1 MASPI
6 SRWFAEMKGKSSSAL
21 HGFHGHHK
29 ATIDK
34 AAGVVRQGG
43 ESVVVGGLLGAL
55 ATQRSLDYSV
65 KVSATN
71 TLNIPID
78 GAIGALALAASMVP
92 ALKEVHQDLK
102 NAGSAALAV
111 SAFRKTQVL
120 MHTKA
125 ATVAHGEM
133 GSGSWGS
140 EGEDPLIAVAR
151 SLV

>member
-6 SRWFAEMKGKSSSAL
+6 SKWFEQMKGKSVSVY
-21 HGFHGHHK
+21 GHHRHH
-29 ATIDK
+29 IEK

-78 GAIGALALAASMVP
+78 GAIGLAALAASMVP
-92 ALKEVHQDLK
+92 SLKEVHQDLK

-111 SAFRKTQVL
+111 AAFRKTQVL
-120 MHTKA
+120 MHAKA
-125 ATVAHGEM
+125 AVHGEI
-133 GSGSWGS
+133 GAGSWGAES
-140 EGEDPLIAVAR
+140 EDPLIAVAR

>member
-1 MASPI
+1 MSPI
-6 SRWFAEMKGKSSSAL
+6 SKWFESMKSRGTSVY
-21 HGFHGHHK
+21 GHHRHH
-29 ATIDK
+29 IEK

-43 ESVVVGGLLGAL
+43 ESIVVGGLLGAL
-55 ATQRSLDYSV
+55 ATQRSLDYAV

-78 GAIGALALAASMVP
+78 GAVGVMALAASMVP
-92 ALKEVHQDLK
+92 SLSEVHADLK

-111 SAFRKTQVL
+111 AAFRKTQVL
-120 MHTKA
+120 LNTKR
-125 ATVAHGEM
+125 ATVAHGEF
-133 GSGSWGS
+133 GTGSWGA